1 MAKLS
6 QSKISKNRE
15 QLLKTLH
22 RELQELR
29 SQSLHQALAVYLIK
43 EKPPERLIRSWNITV
58 KVGDRPRVNLSDK
71 VHIIQVFD
79 RLRGKLLILGN
90 PGSGKTT
97 TLLELARCLLI
108 RARKN
113 PQEPIP
119 ILLNLAEWKQDYP
132 DFASWFIDRLQQKYG
147 IPTKLGNYLLDKQ
160 QLLPLLDGF
169 DEVNS
174 HRQPECLQKLNQLV
188 ENFQPQ
194 HLVVC
199 SSLAAYKKCPTKLKL
214 NGAVILKSIPKSKI
228 QEYAFTY
235 RSRELWYNISE
246 EPELLKLAGKPLFLS
261 MMTLAYEEILIESWR
276 RISAAEDR
284 ERYLLNAYVRRQLSR
299 DISPSYYAKNQQP
312 LPEETKRW
320 LAWLAA
326 RMEEKEEREFTIKKL
341 QETWLTTT
349 EERWSYGLSVRLLS
363 ELIFALILGR
373 IFGLIFGLIGGAIA
387 ALIGVI
393 IGAFIAIPGL
403 KKLMLRVVLCCYGNM
418 PWNYRRFLDYA
429 TQKLFLQKVGDRYQ
443 FIHELLQKHFA
454 SMG

>member
-29 SQSLHQALAVYLIK
+29 SQSLHQALAIYLIK
-43 EKPPERLIRSWNITV
+43 EKPPERLIRSWDITV
-58 KVGDRPRVNLSDK
+58 KVGDRPRVNLSEKID
-71 VHIIQVFD
+71 IIQVFD
-79 RLRGKLLILGN
+79 RLQGKLLILGN

-119 ILLNLAEWKQDYP
+119 ILLNLAGWKQDYP
-132 DFASWFIDRLQQKYG
+132 DFASWLIDKLQQQYG
-147 IPTKLGNYLLDKQ
+147 IPTEFGNYLLDKQ

-188 ENFQPQ
+188 ENFQPK

-214 NGAVILKSIPKSKI
+214 NAAVILKSIPQNKI
-228 QEYAFTY
+228 KEYAFTY

-299 DISPSYYAKNQQP
+299 DISQGYYPTNKQP

-341 QETWLTTT
+341 QENWLTTA

-363 ELIFALILGR
+363 QLIFALILGR
-373 IFGLIFGLIGGAIA
+373 ILGLIFGLIGGAIA

-393 IGAFIAIPGL
+393 IGTFIAIPGL
-403 KKLMLRVVLCCYGNM
+403 EKLMLRVVLCCYGNM

-429 TQKLFLQKVGDRYQ
+429 TEGLFLQKVGDRYQ

-454 SMG
+454 SMR